1 MNAAASEITEAPDG
15 AERLDHF
22 MARAAAAYY
31 AAHDP
36 FQDFATS
43 PEISQA
49 FGECLG
55 LWAAVTWQ
63 AMGRPDP
70 VLLVE
75 CGPGRGSL
83 MADALRAIAEMMPA
97 FRAALRVHLVET
109 SPRLREVQAARLRD
123 ADIVWHEDIGTL
135 PDAPMILVANEFL
148 DALPIRQ
155 FIRQAGAWH
164 ERFVKDGVFL
174 ALPSD
179 IALPQDAPEGA
190 IQEVNEAALGFAAW
204 LGARFKRH
212 GGAALL
218 IDYGPAESGF
228 GDSLQAMQAGRP
240 ADPLSTP
247 GAVDITAHVDFA
259 AFAAAARAAGALA
272 HGPLP
277 QGVFLQR
284 LGFMTRAAML
294 ARLDPARAQAQL
306 AGAHRL
312 TAPEAMGR
320 LFKALVV
327 CDSSLP
333 IPAGFET
340 A

>member
-1 MNAAASEITEAPDG
+1 
-15 AERLDHF
+15 
-22 MARAAAAYY
+22 
-31 AAHDP
+31 
-36 FQDFATS
+36 
-43 PEISQA
+43 
-49 FGECLG
+49 
-55 LWAAVTWQ
+55 
-63 AMGRPDP
+63 
-70 VLLVE
+70 
-75 CGPGRGSL
+75 
-83 MADALRAIAEMMPA
+83 MADALRAVAEMMPD

-109 SPRLREVQAARLRD
+109 SPRLREAQAAKLGD
-123 ADIVWHEDIGTL
+123 ADVTWHEDVGAL
-135 PDAPMILVANEFL
+135 PEAPMILLANEFL

-155 FIRQAGAWH
+155 FIWRGAAWY
-164 ERFVKDGVFL
+164 ERFVADGAFL
-174 ALPSD
+174 EVPSD
-179 IALPQDAPEGA
+179 ITLPQDAPEGGVR
-190 IQEVNEAALGFAAW
+190 EVNEAALGFAAW
-204 LGARFKRH
+204 LGARLARH

-228 GDSLQAMQAGRP
+228 GDSLQAMRAGQP
-240 ADPLSTP
+240 VDPLAAA
-247 GAVDITAHVDFA
+247 GEVDITAHVDFA
-259 AFAAAARAAGALA
+259 AFAAAARAVSAEA

-306 AGAHRL
+306 AAAHRL

-320 LFKALVV
+320 LFKALAL